1 MGLADLRDTLDEKK
15 PIVIGAAGLLIL
27 LSIVYLVVSMF
38 TGGGNAPG
46 TKATLIYFDVAG
58 QKVQLVDFDA
68 SSGELPATPLTA
80 GAEVFLASVWYCGDS
95 SDAKLSDGMALSEL
109 EAAGLFIA
117 WLEKVDPNGAVNEF
131 GTRPMLYRTLSQ
143 PKWVKAETAQSLAI
157 IESPY
162 DKCPDA
168 KRYSIR

>member
-1 MGLADLRDTLDEKK
+1 MGLEDLRDKLEDNK
-15 PIVIGAAGLLIL
+15 PVVLGAAGLLIL
-27 LSIVYLVVSMF
+27 LSIVYLIVSMF

-46 TKATLIYFDVAG
+46 TKATLIYFDLAG

-68 SSGELPATPLTA
+68 SSGELPATPLSA
-80 GAEVFLASVWYCGDS
+80 GAEVFLASVWSCGES
-95 SDAKLSDGMALSEL
+95 SDAKLTDGMTLSEL

-117 WLEKVDPNGAVNEF
+117 WLEKEDPNGAINEF

-143 PKWVKAETAQSLAI
+143 PKWVKADTAQSLAI

-168 KRYSIR
+168 TRYSIR